1 MRKGVPAMGARTGEQ
16 YLAGLKARGR
26 EIWLGGDKVTDVV
39 DHPDLEQAARS
50 MAAWYDLQFEHPGE
64 LLIADDETGEKINI
78 SHMIP
83 RSKEDLVRR
92 GVGLTRMAELSMG
105 VMGRLP
111 DYMNVTFAGF
121 AANPTDWRGPNGE
134 NTEGAHNLV
143 EFQKRLRRDDLSL
156 THTIVH
162 PVVDRAKDSVFEGNP
177 VPLHKIGETADS
189 IIVRGGRVLATLA
202 PFADEQTVYP
212 GIPLPPGTPPEY
224 ALSFTIPMNAPGLVF
239 VCRDSAS
246 RRGDPFD
253 APFST
258 RFDEQDAYCIFDDV
272 EIPKDNVWIDGK
284 LDVYN
289 GVMMET
295 SWWPNIMQ
303 QTTLRALT
311 KLEFVFGLC
320 NRMAEIVNDTSPQ
333 TVDMLAEILGFIEL
347 TRSSLVA
354 AVEEA
359 TTYPDGGVFPS
370 VRSLTS
376 VRSMMPIWMTR
387 TNEIIKA
394 IGSSNLLAVA
404 SRAQL
409 DDPKLRPLL
418 DEFMSG
424 ANGVGVEERSAVY
437 RTAWDFVG
445 SAFGSR
451 NELYE
456 RNYLASTKTNRA
468 AQYML
473 YSAVNKTR
481 GRELLDKVLADARRG

>member
-1 MRKGVPAMGARTGEQ
+1 MGARNGEQ
-16 YLAGLKARGR
+16 YLAGLKSTSR
-26 EIWLGGDKVTDVV
+26 EIWLGGDKITNVV
-39 DHPDLEQAARS
+39 DHPELAQAARS

-83 RSKEDLVRR
+83 RSKDDLVRR
-92 GVGLTRMAELSMG
+92 GIGLTRIAELSMG

-134 NTEGAHNLV
+134 NEEGTQNLI

-162 PVVDRAKDSVFEGNP
+162 PVVDRAKDSIYEGNMI
-177 VPLHKIGETADS
+177 PLHKVGETKDS
-189 IIVRGGRVLATLA
+189 IIVRGGRILATLA

-212 GIPLPPGTPPEY
+212 GVPLPPNTPPEY
-224 ALSFTIPMNAPGLVF
+224 ALSFTLRMDAPGLVF
-239 VCRDSAS
+239 VCRDSGS
-246 RRGDPFD
+246 RPNADPFD

-272 EIPKDNVWIDGK
+272 EVPKENVWIDGK
-284 LDVYN
+284 VDVYN
-289 GVMMET
+289 GVMMT
-295 SWWPNIMQ
+295 SSWWPNIMQ
-303 QTTLRALT
+303 QTTIRAMT

-320 NRMAEIVNDTSPQ
+320 QRMAEVVNDTSPQ
-333 TVDMLAEILGFIEL
+333 TIDMLSEILNYVEL
-347 TRSSLVA
+347 TRSALIA
-354 AVEEA
+354 AVEESRE
-359 TTYPDGGVFPS
+359 YPDGGVFPA
-370 VRSLTS
+370 VRSLTA
-376 VRSMMPIWMTR
+376 VRSMMPIWMAR
-387 TNEIIKA
+387 VNEIIKV

-418 DEFMSG
+418 DEFMHG
-424 ANGVGVEERSAVY
+424 AGDVGVEERSAVY

-468 AQYML
+468 AQYLL
-473 YSAVNKTR
+473 YSDANKAR
-481 GRELLDKVLADARRG
+481 GRELLDKVLQDARNAR